1 MARLLVPKHEIVDG
15 KNDHVGTAK
24 SGAAEM
30 SNTPYLDRARLRF
43 PEVLSRIDQEPFSL
57 TYGCGDRNYW
67 GWKFTDFPGAR
78 FQEFLFTLAWIK
90 TASPDDCIWRNS
102 AFLDD
107 TIKAGFCWWRHIQHA
122 DGSFDEAYPNEKSL
136 AATAFTLFY
145 ASESFVRIRN
155 TLAPEEQRKTLEAMH
170 RAADWLC
177 QNDETHGV
185 LSNHLAAA
193 AAALWNAH
201 GLLGEAA
208 HRDRAEH
215 FIRRIRSR
223 QSKEGWYEEY
233 GGADIGYQTHCSFYL
248 ARIWQ
253 KSRDGEL
260 LESLRRANAFL
271 SHFVHPDGSIGGEY
285 ASRGTKFYFPAAFE
299 MLWEECDVARSIAEF
314 QRVNIAEG
322 RGIGVGQMDE
332 YNLYPMLNNYL
343 FAEDAHRSRRGVGGS
358 SNPLPWQKE
367 QCVLFEDAGLAVESR
382 RRHFAIIGVGG
393 GGTQDL
399 GQRYPRSGI
408 SKHGLRQ
415 GHGKPLDH
423 HPGTVDLEEI
433 RIGMGGHQFSGT
445 HQPKGVF
452 NPDVSGFQDLQHH
465 HRPRSIF
472 CDLDQEAAG
481 QSAGKQ
487 AQQGER
493 HLYAGNPLA
502 AEWQTDPAGS
512 RYRQTE
518 GRDMAGPVFALPHG
532 ERPIHRRAGGS
543 VPLWSGT

>member
-1 MARLLVPKHEIVDG
+1 M
-15 KNDHVGTAK
+15 GTAK

-393 GGTQDL
+393 GGVLRIWDKDTRALVFQNTGYVKDMGNHWITTRAPSTWKKSESGWVVTNSPVRINQKVFSTPMFL
-399 GQRYPRSGI
+399 AFRIFNITIGRVPFFATWIKRLLVKVLVSRRSRENATFTREIHWQQNGKLILRDHGTGKLKGATWLDRFLPFHMGSARYIDEQEEACRSGLVREL
-408 SKHGLRQ
+408 SG
-415 GHGKPLDH
+415 D
-423 HPGTVDLEEI
+423 VDEFVVLSE
-433 RIGMGGHQFSGT
+433 S
-445 HQPKGVF
+445 
-452 NPDVSGFQDLQHH
+452 
-465 HRPRSIF
+465 
-472 CDLDQEAAG
+472 
-481 QSAGKQ
+481 
-487 AQQGER
+487 
-493 HLYAGNPLA
+493 
-502 AEWQTDPAGS
+502 
-512 RYRQTE
+512 
-518 GRDMAGPVFALPHG
+518 
-532 ERPIHRRAGGS
+532 
-543 VPLWSGT
+543 